1 MFIAGYENEEK
12 SAPATHV
19 RQIWS
24 VNSKSGGSYVSI
36 PTGNKLFN
44 NYIFFYT

>member
-12 SAPATHV
+12 SAPAPATHV

-36 PTGNKLFN
+36 PTGNKLFYN
-44 NYIFFYT
+44 NIFF